1 MRVKLYEGMFLV
13 DHNRARQSLAKIR
26 EEVTEI
32 IAKAGG
38 DVVNLEHWAERKLC
52 YEVKRHRR
60 GAFILSHFHA
70 PPEGVAKI
78 ERSCRLSDL
87 VLRALIVRDEDGPG
101 IPRYSERGDL
111 GEEGKGE
118 PSGAAK
124 GRDKD
129 RAGEPSGAAKG
140 GDKDRT
146 GEPSGAAKGGDKN
159 RTGEPSGE
167 TPGPRPPASSD
178 GSGSEAG
185 SLASPNVSQEP

>member
-13 DHNRARQSLAKIR
+13 DHNRARQSLEKIR

-111 GEEGKGE
+111 GEEGQSE

-124 GRDKD
+124 GRDKG
-129 RAGEPSGAAKG
+129 RAGEPSG
-140 GDKDRT
+140 
-146 GEPSGAAKGGDKN
+146 
-159 RTGEPSGE
+159 E
-167 TPGPRPPASSD
+167 TSGPRPPASSD